1 MLDAVAQRSGYTA
14 ASWAMRAKDLQV
26 EQFCSGEA
34 LDEDA
39 EQKHVMAARR
49 VLPTPEECAAQCS
62 MPGAA
67 KPASTAGRP
76 ACWRR

>member
-1 MLDAVAQRSGYTA
+1 MLDAVAQRSGYAA
-14 ASWAMRAKDLQV
+14 ASWAMRAKLQV
-26 EQFCSGEA
+26 ERFCSGET

-39 EQKHVMAARR
+39 EQKHVTAARR

-67 KPASTAGRP
+67 KRASTAGRS
-76 ACWRR
+76 ACSRR